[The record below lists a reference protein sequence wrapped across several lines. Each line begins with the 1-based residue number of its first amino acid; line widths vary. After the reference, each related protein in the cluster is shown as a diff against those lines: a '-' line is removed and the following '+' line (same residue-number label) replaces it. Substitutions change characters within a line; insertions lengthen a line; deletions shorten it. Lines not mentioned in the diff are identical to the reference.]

1 MYLGIELDSLAGLA
15 RPSDKRVTK
24 WISMVE
30 GFIAQRSPLAALW
43 IQVLGHLVSL
53 EKLVPYGWFHIRPL
67 QWQLKRH

>member
-1 MYLGIELDSLAGLA
+1 
-15 RPSDKRVTK
+15 
-24 WISMVE
+24 MVE